1 MKIKFKAILII
12 VITLILGYLIFY
24 LSSWLYIEYSIKKN
38 DKEFFRRWEKE
49 TFFPNEYVVV
59 VLGYQKLYYD
69 SSNKYINIHHIL
81 NNNDMKETNL
91 IIQKIDIIKEGDTII
106 KPKNS
111 NNLYLIKQG
120 KKMNLEYK
128 WSWDKTQ

>member
-12 VITLILGYLIFY
+12 VITLIVGYLIFY

-59 VLGYQKLYYD
+59 LGYQKLYYD
-69 SSNKYINIHHIL
+69 NDKYLNIYHISH
-81 NNNDMKETNL
+81 NNDIKETNL
-91 IIQKIDIIKEGDTII
+91 IIRKINIIKEGDTII

-111 NNLYLIKQG
+111 NKLYLIKQG
-120 KKMNLEYK
+120 KRINLEYK
-128 WSWDKTQ
+128 WSWDTIQ

>member
-12 VITLILGYLIFY
+12 VITLIVGYLIFY

-49 TFFPNEYVVV
+49 TFFPNSYVLVV
-59 VLGYQKLYYD
+59 TGYQKLYYD
-69 SSNKYINIHHIL
+69 NNKYLNIYYISH
-81 NNNDMKETNL
+81 NNDMKETNL

>member
-12 VITLILGYLIFY
+12 VITLIVGYLIFY

-69 SSNKYINIHHIL
+69 SSNKYINIHH
-81 NNNDMKETNL
+81 N
-91 IIQKIDIIKEGDTII
+91 
-106 KPKNS
+106 
-111 NNLYLIKQG
+111 
-120 KKMNLEYK
+120 
-128 WSWDKTQ
+128 

>member
-12 VITLILGYLIFY
+12 VITLIVGYLIFY

-49 TFFPNEYVVV
+49 TFFPNSYVLVV
-59 VLGYQKLYYD
+59 TGCQKLYYD
-69 SSNKYINIHHIL
+69 NNKYLNIYHISH
-81 NNNDMKETNL
+81 NNDIKETNL
-91 IIQKIDIIKEGDTII
+91 IIRKINIIKEGDTII

>member
-49 TFFPNEYVVV
+49 TFFPNSYALVVT
-59 VLGYQKLYYD
+59 GYQKLYYD
-69 SSNKYINIHHIL
+69 NNKYLNIYHISH
-81 NNNDMKETNL
+81 NNDIKETNL
-91 IIQKIDIIKEGDTII
+91 IIRKINIIKEGDTII

-111 NNLYLIKQG
+111 NKLYLIKQG
-120 KKMNLEYK
+120 KRINLEYK
-128 WSWDKTQ
+128 WSWDTIQ

>member
-1 MKIKFKAILII
+1 
-12 VITLILGYLIFY
+12 
-24 LSSWLYIEYSIKKN
+24 
-38 DKEFFRRWEKE
+38 
-49 TFFPNEYVVV
+49 
-59 VLGYQKLYYD
+59 
-69 SSNKYINIHHIL
+69 
-81 NNNDMKETNL
+81 MKETNL